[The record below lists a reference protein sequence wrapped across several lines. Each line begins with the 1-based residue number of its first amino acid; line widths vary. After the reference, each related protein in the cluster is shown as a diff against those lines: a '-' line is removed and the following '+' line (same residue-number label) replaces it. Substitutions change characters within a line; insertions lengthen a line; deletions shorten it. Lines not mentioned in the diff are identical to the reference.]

1 MGKRLFFPLAA
12 LALLLLQLGNCMPA
26 MAMNAG
32 AMQCCGSMP
41 CTPANQSQGCCKN
54 MLSASAPNMLPGH
67 HVALHGP
74 AVAALEYP
82 LVAEILRYA
91 PDPYSI
97 IEAPQHSPPDLYTLH
112 ASLLI

>member
-1 MGKRLFFPLAA
+1 MGKRLSFPLAV
-12 LALLLLQLGNCMPA
+12 LALLLLQFGNCVPPMPT
-26 MAMNAG
+26 G

-54 MLSASAPNMLPGH
+54 MLSASAPSMLASH
-67 HVALHGP
+67 HATLQSP
-74 AVAALEYP
+74 TVAAVEYP
-82 LVAEILRYA
+82 RVTEKLRHA

-97 IEAPQHSPPDLYTLH
+97 IEASQHSPPDLYTLH